1 MGRSCTALGMTD
13 EHIKLVIWWPDGQ
26 TCRYI
31 SALRST
37 ANYYGWTK
45 EFELWRPKRLYSE
58 GGYEMAHF
66 PPREGR
72 GIAVGGKRLRICRSP
87 RRQGHPAGLTNQFK
101 VSNSCRTV
109 DLAELAH
116 FTQGDWHWM
125 EDLSGKRVSKEHWE
139 DIYRAGTTSRRAGL
153 VSV

>member
-1 MGRSCTALGMTD
+1 MSNSN
-13 EHIKLVIWWPDGQ
+13 EHQKLVIFWPENQ
-26 TCRYI
+26 TCRWI
-31 SALRST
+31 SAVRST
-37 ANYYGWTK
+37 ADYYGWTK

-58 GGYEMAHF
+58 GGYEVAHF
-66 PPREGR
+66 PPRAGR
-72 GIAVGGKRLRICRSP
+72 GISVGGKRLRICRSP